1 MSSKPNNK
9 IFKSALVMGAATLI
23 SRILGLIRELLIAMY
38 FGASGMTDA
47 FWVAFRV
54 PNMLR
59 DLFAEGNFNSAFLP
73 VLTEESQKSAKKGLQ
88 VFWSSGLLLLVLT
101 SFISILIFIF
111 SQQIVEVLAP
121 SFQERPEVF
130 KVTVNSIK
138 ILSFFLP
145 AVSLAALSMSYFL
158 RKKGIFCSKP
168 RTSITECDD
177 DFFDLSY

>member
-1 MSSKPNNK
+1 
-9 IFKSALVMGAATLI
+9 
-23 SRILGLIRELLIAMY
+23 MY

-73 VLTEESQKSAKKGLQ
+73 VLTEESQKSTRKGLQ

-111 SQQIVEVLAP
+111 SQEIVEVLAP
-121 SFQERPEVF
+121 SFKERPEVF

-145 AVSLAALSMSYFL
+145 AVSLAALSMSYL
-158 RKKGIFCSKP
+158 NVKKVFFVPSLAPASLNVMMIF
-168 RTSITECDD
+168 SILVISGVLIRLGEEPVYALAIGGMSGAASATGSGSV
-177 DFFDLSY
+177 FN